1 MITTRI
7 KRYCKEYWKIE
18 NYEKAVNDNSQIWEV
33 HHRLEIMPFSGKIVA
48 SKYLIEQNMYY
59 NVKPEE
65 LIFLTKSEHTRLDR
79 PHNTRTFSG
88 KHHTSESIEKIRNSN
103 KGKKRSEET
112 KINISKAKK
121 GKPTWNKNKSNVKII
136 GRHWYTNGIEDR
148 TFFEE
153 NVPEGWVRGRCK
165 TKGRKQ
171 SDAEKQKRREA
182 ALKRTDYHKFH
193 LTDEQKQKLSWA
205 KKEYYGSLK

>member
-1 MITTRI
+1 MITNRI
-7 KRYCKEYWKIE
+7 KKYCKEYWKIE
-18 NYEKAVNDNSQIWEV
+18 NYEKAINDNSQIWEV
-33 HHRLEIMPFSGKIVA
+33 HHRLEIMPFSGKIVG

-65 LIFLTKSEHTRLDR
+65 LILLTKSEHTKLDR
-79 PHNTRTFSG
+79 PHDTMSFSG
-88 KHHTSESIEKIRNSN
+88 RHHTSESIEKIRNNN

-121 GKPTWNKNKSNVKII
+121 GKPTWNKNKSNIKII

-165 TKGRKQ
+165 TTGRKQ
-171 SDAEKQKRREA
+171 SEAEKQKRREA

>member
-1 MITTRI
+1 MITNRI

-18 NYEKAVNDNSQIWEV
+18 NYEKAINDDSQIWEV
-33 HHRLEIMPFSGKIVA
+33 HHRLEIMPFSGKIVGA
-48 SKYLIEQNMYY
+48 NYLIKQSMYY
-59 NVKPEE
+59 DVKPEE
-65 LIFLTKSEHTRLDR
+65 LIFLTKAEHTKLDR
-79 PHNTRTFSG
+79 PHNTRSFSG
-88 KHHTSESIEKIRNSN
+88 RRHTSESIEKIRNNN

-112 KINISKAKK
+112 KRNISKAKK
-121 GKPTWNKNKSNVKII
+121 GKPTWNKNKSNIKIV

-153 NVPEGWVRGRCK
+153 NVPEGWTKGRCK
-165 TKGRKQ
+165 TRGRKQ
-171 SDAEKQKRREA
+171 SEEEKQKRREA

-193 LTDEQKQKLSWA
+193 LTDEQKQNLSWA

>member
-7 KRYCKEYWKIE
+7 KKYCKEYWKIE

-33 HHRLEIMPFSGKIVA
+33 HHRLEIMPFSGKIVGA
-48 SKYLIEQNMYY
+48 TYLIKQNMYY

-65 LIFLTKSEHTRLDR
+65 LIFLTKAEHTKLDR
-79 PHNTRTFSG
+79 PHDTMSFSG
-88 KHHTSESIEKIRNSN
+88 RHHTSESIEKIRNNN

-121 GKPTWNKNKSNVKII
+121 GKPTWNKNKSNVKIV

-148 TFFEE
+148 TFFDKD
-153 NVPEGWVRGRCK
+153 VPEGWTKGRCK
-165 TKGRKQ
+165 TTGRKQ
-171 SDAEKQKRREA
+171 SEAEKQKRKEA

-193 LTDEQKQKLSWA
+193 LTDEQKQKLSWS

>member
-1 MITTRI
+1 MITNRI

-18 NYEKAVNDNSQIWEV
+18 NYEEAINDNSQIWEV
-33 HHRLEIMPFSGKIVA
+33 HHRLEIMPFSSRIVG
-48 SKYLIEQNMYY
+48 SNYLIKQNMYY

-65 LIFLTKSEHTRLDR
+65 LIFLTKAEHTKLDR
-79 PHNTRTFSG
+79 PHNTRSFSG
-88 KHHTSESIEKIRNSN
+88 RHHTSESIEKIKNSN

-136 GRHWYTNGIEDR
+136 GRHWYTNGVEDR

-153 NVPEGWVRGRCK
+153 DVPEGWTKGRSK

-171 SDAEKQKRREA
+171 SEEEKQKRREA